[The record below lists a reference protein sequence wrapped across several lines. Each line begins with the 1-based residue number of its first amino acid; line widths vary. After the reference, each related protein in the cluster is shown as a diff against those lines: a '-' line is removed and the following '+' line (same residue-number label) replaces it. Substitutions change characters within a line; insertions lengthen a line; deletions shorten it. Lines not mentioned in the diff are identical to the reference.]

1 MRFRKAAATPVPT
14 PEGLALPITLSHDRG
29 RRGLIGKLQMVGLLL
44 LLATVASIPLM
55 VGLGTWLTHQA
66 MRKEWTMKGAAC
78 PIVPAISIAAQGAKP
93 PPPFVFQGVAYAFQ
107 IGDVF
112 CEAVPEG
119 YFKRGTYPVCQFD
132 APAAVE
138 VTTGGRKVIFE
149 PGVGHHAT
157 VTVRHGQTS
166 CVVGGWF

>member
-1 MRFRKAAATPVPT
+1 MKSRKAVAASDTAPR
-14 PEGLALPITLSHDRG
+14 GLALPIALSHDRS
-29 RRGLIGKLQMVGLLL
+29 RRGLIGKLQMAGLLL
-44 LLATVASIPLM
+44 LLATIASIPLV
-55 VGLGTWLTHQA
+55 VGLGTWFSHQA

-132 APAAVE
+132 APGAVE
-138 VTTGGRKVIFE
+138 VTTGGGKVIFE

-157 VTVRHGQTS
+157 VTVRRGKTS